1 MKFWNLFF
9 KAGLANGFGKKKKGN
24 TISDSLSL
32 YFRFITWSMVL
43 EFLNIEFDFVHY
55 KAIPTRN
62 VQHYLRAAIGITF
75 LVCWY
80 ILSEMSAVTC
90 LAFFNLEISPLSKG
104 CWHCPVSSR
113 KRVNLR
119 RWRGQIVIFL
129 ISAFTTPHLPAWF
142 SISLYSGKCWS
153 LCEAEVLVPPAPTLT
168 KRWVTS
174 RSRDAKG
181 RLTAGSH
188 NFELSRAPQ
197 RSSLLQKEHRID
209 DIVFTTSV
217 VQFYILP
224 RTAKRY
230 WSWEFIINAIK

>member
-1 MKFWNLFF
+1 
-9 KAGLANGFGKKKKGN
+9 
-24 TISDSLSL
+24 
-32 YFRFITWSMVL
+32 
-43 EFLNIEFDFVHY
+43 
-55 KAIPTRN
+55 
-62 VQHYLRAAIGITF
+62 
-75 LVCWY
+75 
-80 ILSEMSAVTC
+80 MSAVTF
-90 LAFFNLEISPLSKG
+90 LVFFNLEISPLWRG
-104 CWHCPVSSR
+104 CWYCPVSSR

-197 RSSLLQKEHRID
+197 RSPLLQKEHRID

-217 VQFYILP
+217 VQFYTFP

>member
-1 MKFWNLFF
+1 MIHGIWILEY
-9 KAGLANGFGKKKKGN
+9 
-24 TISDSLSL
+24 TIWLC
-32 YFRFITWSMVL
+32 YFITRLSP
-43 EFLNIEFDFVHY
+43 NNSRQ
-55 KAIPTRN
+55 TRN
-62 VQHYLRAAIGITF
+62 VEHYLRAAIGITI

-80 ILSEMSAVTC
+80 ILSEMSAVTFSG
-90 LAFFNLEISPLSKG
+90 FFNLEISPLWRG

-142 SISLYSGKCWS
+142 SISLYLEKCWS
-153 LCEAEVLVPPAPTLT
+153 LCEAKVLVPPAPTLT

-174 RSRDAKG
+174 RSRDAKD

-209 DIVFTTSV
+209 DVVFTTSV
-217 VQFYILP
+217 VQFYTFP
-224 RTAKRY
+224 RTVKRY